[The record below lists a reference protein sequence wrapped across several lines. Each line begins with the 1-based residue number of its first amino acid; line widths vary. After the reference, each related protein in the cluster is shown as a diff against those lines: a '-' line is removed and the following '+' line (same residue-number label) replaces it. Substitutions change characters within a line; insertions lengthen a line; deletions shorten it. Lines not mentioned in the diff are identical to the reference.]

1 MALDWARLI
10 FNLLVTRS
18 APLSQM
24 NALAK
29 LTVVLAIST
38 IAACD
43 IGRLILT
50 ADPWDPPPEPAIAKT
65 PLPREACAHVVE
77 ERQPLFGDLHLHTSL
92 SMDANSLGTR
102 TLPDDAY
109 AFATGTPIALY
120 GGVPGAESKT
130 IQIDRAL
137 DFAAVTDH
145 AEWMAEVSLCT
156 TPGSRSYDSTGCAIY
171 RGEQDS
177 LLATA
182 LGVKGFRARIGGLIE
197 IGGRRDD
204 VCGEDQATCRRE
216 LGNVWQSVQASAE
229 HWYDRSSDCSFT
241 TFNAWEYSR
250 SPQSTKIHRNIILR
264 NEIVPELPIS
274 ALETPVEMD
283 MRRQLLEQCNESGSG
298 CEAIAIPHNPNL
310 SNGQLFRAEY
320 VELPLA
326 RQREEAELRA
336 RLEPVV
342 EMMQIKG
349 ESECRNGMYQILG
362 GNDELCEFEKIRDF
376 GQPELS
382 DCAEGR
388 SKGAQAGKGCTSRN
402 DYVRYAL
409 IDGLREKQRLGI
421 NPYQFGFIGSTD
433 SHTAA
438 PGAVSEYKQPYKYGT
453 TRDQTLTVGDRP
465 RAVAFQ
471 NPGGLAGVWAEENTR
486 DAIFDA
492 LKRRETF
499 ATSGPRIAPRF
510 FGGWHIP
517 ADICASPNL
526 AIAGYQH
533 GVPMGGVLGTKPQP
547 DARPRFVVAA
557 NADPGTTDAPGHPLQ
572 RIQIIKGW
580 VGSDGSFHQSVIDV
594 AGNADNGST
603 VDPLSCEAEGEGFS
617 TLCGVWEDSEFDLQ
631 QDAVYYA
638 RAVENPSC
646 RWSTRMCLSIP
657 EDQRPDGCDHPRIPK
672 VIQERAWTAPIWFDS
687 TY

>member
-1 MALDWARLI
+1 MVWVHLI
-10 FNLLVTRS
+10 FNLSPPSRAVLGRLT
-18 APLSQM
+18 ALSR
-24 NALAK
+24 
-29 LTVVLAIST
+29 LTVVLAVST
-38 IAACD
+38 ISGCD

-50 ADPWDPPPEPAIAKT
+50 ADPWDPPPAPAIAGE
-65 PLPREACAHVVE
+65 PLPRDPCTHVVE

-120 GGVPGAESKT
+120 GGAPGTESKT
-130 IQIDRAL
+130 IQIDRPL

-156 TPGSRSYDSTGCAIY
+156 TSGSWSYDSTGCAIY
-171 RGEQDS
+171 RGEEES
-177 LLATA
+177 LLAKA
-182 LGVKGFRARIGGLIE
+182 LGAKGFRARIGGLIQ
-197 IGGRRDD
+197 IGGRRED
-204 VCGEDQATCRRE
+204 VCGEDLAACRKA

-241 TFNAWEYSR
+241 TFHAWEYSR
-250 SPQSTKIHRNIILR
+250 SPQSTKIHRNVILR

-274 ALETPVEMD
+274 ALETPIEMD
-283 MRRQLLEQCNESGSG
+283 LRRQLLEQCNESDSG

-320 VELPLA
+320 AELPLA
-326 RQREEAELRA
+326 RQREEAALRA

-349 ESECRNGMYQILG
+349 ESECRNGMYQVLG

-382 DCAEGR
+382 DCAEEQ

-409 IDGLREKQRLGI
+409 IDGLREKERLGI

-438 PGAVSEYKQPYKYGT
+438 PGAVSEYEQPYKYGT
-453 TRDQTLTVGDRP
+453 TTEQKLTVRGRP

-471 NPGGLAGVWAEENTR
+471 NPGGLAGVWAKENTR

-499 ATSGPRIAPRF
+499 ATSGPRITPRF

-517 ADICASPNL
+517 ADICSTPNL
-526 AIAGYQH
+526 AEAGYQH
-533 GVPMGGVLGTKPQP
+533 GIPMGGVLASKTKP
-547 DARPRFVVAA
+547 DERPRFVVAA
-557 NADPGTTDAPGHPLQ
+557 NADPGTASAPGHPLQ

-594 AGNADNGST
+594 AGNADNGAT
-603 VDPLSCEAEGEGFS
+603 VDPLNCEAEGQGFA
-617 TLCGVWEDSEFDLQ
+617 TLCGVWEDSAFDPQ

-638 RAVENPSC
+638 RVVENPSC
-646 RWSTRMCLSIP
+646 RWSTRMCLSLP
-657 EDQRPDGCDHPRIPK
+657 DDQRPDGCDNPRIPK

-687 TY
+687 SR